1 MYPKP
6 KPSYSERGQA
16 IVIIAG
22 ALVGIIGIMGLM
34 IDVGI
39 LFIDSSRL
47 KRSVD
52 AAAISAALQYREG
65 YSDSELSDAATEFVQ
80 LNEGNATDIIVEVC
94 NADSTLHQPDLCPP
108 VTDPPT
114 PPKKVVRVSA
124 SKFIDFG
131 FLPVLGINGTTI
143 RTNAIGE
150 AASIDLVFV
159 IDASES
165 MAYETDASKL
175 NPADFGSVADYQAAY
190 EALAATQDD
199 PAACNAADDCEPFRS
214 IKNVAIDFV
223 DTLYFPYDRVSVVTF
238 DRVAHSFP
246 SGAGFAPWIE
256 DADGDG
262 IAKDEVISIIDGLNV
277 YQPGPCV
284 SVDPPNPAVGTC
296 LSYDGGGNFQFIN
309 CMPWEYSGR
318 VDPTSCTSSNIGG
331 GLALAG
337 NSFAQAPIRE
347 DSLWI
352 VILLAG
358 GPANATDAFSGFP
371 MGSCPSAYW
380 DQPFCRDDEASD
392 RHVSGE
398 TLYDGDDFARDMA
411 DFVTDPDAGQGAIV
425 FSIGLGEK
433 INNDR
438 IRGGSGDPDIAE
450 QLLIYAAEGAG
461 GTSNVGVY
469 YNAPGQA
476 ELRDAFRQ
484 IAENIA
490 TRITH

>member
-1 MYPKP
+1 MDTKP
-6 KPSYSERGQA
+6 NRSYSERGQA
-16 IVIIAG
+16 IVIVAG

-52 AAAISAALQYREG
+52 AAAVSAALQYREG
-65 YSDSELSDAATEFVQ
+65 YTDAELSDAATDFVQ
-80 LNEGNATDIIVEVC
+80 LNEGNATNIIVEVC

-108 VTDPPT
+108 VTVPPT
-114 PPKKVVRVSA
+114 PPKKVVRVTA

-131 FLPVLGINGTTI
+131 FLPVLGIDGTTI
-143 RTNAIGE
+143 TTNAIGE
-150 AASIDLVFV
+150 AASVDLVFV

-175 NPADFGSVADYQAAY
+175 NPADYGSEADYKAAY
-190 EALAATQDD
+190 DALAATQDD
-199 PAACNAADDCEPFRS
+199 PAACNTADDCEPFRS
-214 IKNVAIDFV
+214 IKDVAIDFV

-238 DRVAHSFP
+238 DREAHSFP
-246 SGAGFAPWIE
+246 SGTGFAPWIV
-256 DADGDG
+256 DANGDG
-262 IAKDEVISIIDGLNV
+262 VARDEVISIIDNLNV
-277 YQPGPCV
+277 YQPDPCN
-284 SVDPPNPAVGTC
+284 SPNPAVGTC
-296 LSYDGGGNFQFIN
+296 LGYDGDGNFQFIG
-309 CMPWEYSGR
+309 CIPWELSGR

-331 GLALAG
+331 GLKLAG
-337 NSFAQAPIRE
+337 NSFAQTPIRE
-347 DSLWI
+347 DSLWV

-358 GPANATDAFSGFP
+358 GPANATDAITGFP

-380 DQPFCRDDEASD
+380 DQPYCRDDEASD
-392 RHVSGE
+392 RHTSGNS
-398 TLYDGDDFARDMA
+398 LYDGDDFARDMA
-411 DFVTDPDAGQGAIV
+411 DFVTDPESGQGAIV

-438 IRGGSGDPDIAE
+438 IRGGSGDADIAE

-476 ELRDAFRQ
+476 ELREAFRK